1 VAKWQT
7 HFGSRM
13 RCSNAA
19 HGLPRTD
26 ADKRKAVRLLLA
38 DAEWGQWG
46 DRESARHCQVSQ
58 VFVSKLRKAASDNG
72 YQMKPRKVKRG
83 NTVYEMQARRRS
95 SKQRVRRRS
104 TWPCSLLDLQ
114 ISSPC
119 ILKLATPRAFSA
131 SRSRRHGAGSARE
144 LFPESARSR
153 RRNTATLVNVAVLPG
168 GTAGKPQS

>member
-1 VAKWQT
+1 
-7 HFGSRM
+7 M

-38 DAEWGQWG
+38 DAEWGQWS

-104 TWPCSLLDLQ
+104 TWPCSLLDWQ

-119 ILKLATPRAFSA
+119 ILKLATPRAFLHRTPA
-131 SRSRRHGAGSARE
+131 DTE
-144 LFPESARSR
+144 LAPLANSSLSLLDLEG
-153 RRNTATLVNVAVLPG
+153 AVLSSAEFFANG
-168 GTAGKPQS
+168 